1 MLSDK
6 ICNLYK
12 ELPISVLIFEEKKLI
27 HINRHLCEMFCIDEL
42 LTKIEEIK
50 VELYCNIFEHAY
62 NMNITTDVQL
72 HDKLVEKNELF
83 YKAQN
88 IQIDTHFKDQYTIFV
103 LTLIKS
109 EDIPEPPI
117 KISSSTME
125 LKILNLF
132 SKTDHQQF
140 RLFSMY
146 KGLHIQSDAELIE
159 VSNEEL
165 ILKVS
170 KRHLSSFN
178 DNNKYIISPNE
189 RSKKIILASASKI
202 SSSKQYLYLS
212 SLQVKDIS
220 AKDRSAIRVK
230 CMDDEIDIVFNDE
243 QIYKIYDLSLYSIC
257 VEAKRLDNYFYN
269 KQDEV
274 FTLKFTLKHHRKH
287 FNIIIQAKVAKI
299 MKYKNNKK
307 VVLKFLPNEHA
318 IIEIKNYINFRQM
331 QILRELKHIVDT
343 I

>member
-1 MLSDK
+1 
-6 ICNLYK
+6 
-12 ELPISVLIFEEKKLI
+12 
-27 HINRHLCEMFCIDEL
+27 
-42 LTKIEEIK
+42 
-50 VELYCNIFEHAY
+50 
-62 NMNITTDVQL
+62 
-72 HDKLVEKNELF
+72 
-83 YKAQN
+83 
-88 IQIDTHFKDQYTIFV
+88 
-103 LTLIKS
+103 
-109 EDIPEPPI
+109 
-117 KISSSTME
+117 
-125 LKILNLF
+125 
-132 SKTDHQQF
+132 
-140 RLFSMY
+140 MY

-257 VEAKRLDNYFYN
+257 VEAKR
-269 KQDEV
+269 
-274 FTLKFTLKHHRKH
+274 
-287 FNIIIQAKVAKI
+287 AS
-299 MKYKNNKK
+299 
-307 VVLKFLPNEHA
+307 
-318 IIEIKNYINFRQM
+318 
-331 QILRELKHIVDT
+331 T